1 METIVNVGRKEKLN
15 YAIIDSQIVKTV
27 TYRDK
32 RGIDGGKNERQETT
46 HCSRCSRMSTVC

>member
-1 METIVNVGRKEKLN
+1 MNVGRKEKLN